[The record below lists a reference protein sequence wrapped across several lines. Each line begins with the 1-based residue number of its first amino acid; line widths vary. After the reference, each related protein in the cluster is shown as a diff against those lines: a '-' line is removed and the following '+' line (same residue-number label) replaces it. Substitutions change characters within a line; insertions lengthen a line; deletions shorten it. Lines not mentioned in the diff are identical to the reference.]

1 MGVLFVL
8 ILGPH
13 FCFKPRYCFR
23 NSVKKVEK
31 TCFFDLSRNFKISDP
46 LVVSRQIRSPKTSM
60 TPINRLMRFFYKF
73 FKNLNFL
80 IFFELFSWK
89 IILSIAIWRRKK
101 VKVHNFLSFLEFFFF
116 QACYHA
122 ENGSFWPSVQLV

>member
-23 NSVKKVEK
+23 NSVKKIEK

-46 LVVSRQIRSPKTSM
+46 LVVSHQIRSPKISK
-60 TPINRLMRFFYKF
+60 TPINRLMRFFLKF
-73 FKNLNFL
+73 FQSLNFL
-80 IFFELFSWK
+80 IFFQLFTWK
-89 IILSIAIWRRKK
+89 IILSNAIWRRKK
-101 VKVHNFLSFLEFFFF
+101 VKVQSFHSFLQFFFF
-116 QACYHA
+116 LACYQA
-122 ENGSFWPSVQLV
+122 ENGSFRLSV